1 VWKGANLWTLWTHPF
16 RGVQCPEFD
25 QCWHIQLVAYS
36 TGLDSG
42 IDLKWPNVLF
52 LVHYDICCIRKK
64 ILDLFCVLRHKSRT
78 MANPGIKNLKPLTT
92 EKAREIG
99 RKGGIRSGEKKRE
112 RKFLSEIY
120 GEVLS
125 ELYEVDAKKGTPA
138 KNIIKQILARTDNA
152 SVSMLKEIRE
162 ATEGNKLE
170 ISGTQIIYLDKQDEA
185 L

>member
-1 VWKGANLWTLWTHPF
+1 
-16 RGVQCPEFD
+16 
-25 QCWHIQLVAYS
+25 
-36 TGLDSG
+36 
-42 IDLKWPNVLF
+42 
-52 LVHYDICCIRKK
+52 
-64 ILDLFCVLRHKSRT
+64 
-78 MANPGIKNLKPLTT
+78 MANPGIKNLKPVKTT
-92 EKAREIG
+92 EEARARG
-99 RKGGIRSGEKKRE
+99 KQGGIKSGQVRRE
-112 RKFLSEIY
+112 RKLLSDIY

>member
-1 VWKGANLWTLWTHPF
+1 
-16 RGVQCPEFD
+16 
-25 QCWHIQLVAYS
+25 
-36 TGLDSG
+36 
-42 IDLKWPNVLF
+42 
-52 LVHYDICCIRKK
+52 
-64 ILDLFCVLRHKSRT
+64 
-78 MANPGIKNLKPLTT
+78 MASNGMKNLKPLTT

-99 RKGGIRSGEKKRE
+99 RKGGIKSGEKKRE
-112 RKFLSEIY
+112 RKLLSEIY

-125 ELYEVDAKKGTPA
+125 DLYEVDAKKGTPA

-170 ISGTQIIYLDKQDEA
+170 ISGTQIIYLDKQDES